1 MWVNQLQDQRVVFK
15 QGPTGSVWALERS
28 VKDRLNKGHRPAKP
42 AGTDP
47 TTGFQVS
54 PTQWHAWSST
64 STVTWPT
71 LVCLLALQ
79 PGRGQLANLLFGKS
93 MVVTC
98 SSTWL
103 GDPPFIFACRL
114 GGVDKFLRYSG
125 TSWDDRVQTY
135 CQGTVLG
142 GLTMDLWSLSHYV
155 LLPVPVLFIPL
166 GVRVNASLS
175 LFSVVKP
182 FPFRSFG
189 FSLNFL
195 DRLGL
200 REELLTK
207 LAESTVI
214 PMSFVSKLDVEN
226 FISAGMECGI
236 SSHVLVE
243 KERWIHTVA
252 ARQQKT

>member
-1 MWVNQLQDQRVVFK
+1 MSGTGSMPRRAGQLGPTVAVFGQFEALRSEVHGPGGDMWVNQLQDQRVVFK

-28 VKDRLNKGHRPAKP
+28 VKDRLNKGHRPAKR

-71 LVCLLALQ
+71 LVCPLALQ

-125 TSWDDRVQTY
+125 TSWMIVYRPIVKVQY
-135 CQGTVLG
+135 
-142 GLTMDLWSLSHYV
+142 
-155 LLPVPVLFIPL
+155 
-166 GVRVNASLS
+166 
-175 LFSVVKP
+175 
-182 FPFRSFG
+182 
-189 FSLNFL
+189 
-195 DRLGL
+195 
-200 REELLTK
+200 
-207 LAESTVI
+207 
-214 PMSFVSKLDVEN
+214 
-226 FISAGMECGI
+226 SA
-236 SSHVLVE
+236 
-243 KERWIHTVA
+243 A
-252 ARQQKT
+252 

>member
-1 MWVNQLQDQRVVFK
+1 MNQLQDQRVVFK

-28 VKDRLNKGHRPAKP
+28 VKDRLNKGHRPAKR

-142 GLTMDLWSLSHYV
+142 GLTMGSLESV
-155 LLPVPVLFIPL
+155 SLCPSARACPVHSS
-166 GVRVNASLS
+166 G
-175 LFSVVKP
+175 
-182 FPFRSFG
+182 RS
-189 FSLNFL
+189 SE
-195 DRLGL
+195 
-200 REELLTK
+200 REL
-207 LAESTVI
+207 
-214 PMSFVSKLDVEN
+214 
-226 FISAGMECGI
+226 
-236 SSHVLVE
+236 VLVFGRE
-243 KERWIHTVA
+243 TLSFSQFRI
-252 ARQQKT
+252 QPQLP